1 MLTVSVCNFWR
12 KLVKKGTRKMLV
24 KLAAGG
30 DVPDYFIM
38 PKAASTG
45 KLGNGLHHLHHH
57 HNDDETGGGF
67 HHVNSSKKQILE
79 VIP

>member
-1 MLTVSVCNFWR
+1 MLT
-12 KLVKKGTRKMLV
+12 LVKKGTRKMLV

-38 PKAASTG
+38 PKAVSTG
-45 KLGNGLHHLHHH
+45 KLGSGLHHLHHH
-57 HNDDETGGGF
+57 HDDETGGGF
-67 HHVNSSKKQILE
+67 HHLHQHRDDVNSSKKQILE